1 MKIQKYSKDKSNQYK
16 VTIDDCEYA
25 IYDDV
30 IIKFGLLLKKD
41 ISASDL
47 KEILKY
53 NDELDSY
60 YLSIKY
66 ITKKLRS
73 EKEIYEYLKKKEVSE
88 NVIENTIAKLRENKF
103 LDDDIYLKAY
113 INDQLT
119 LSNNG
124 PKKIAKNLVTLGL
137 DESLINNALNNIDVS
152 LWEEKIDK
160 YVSKKVNANHNSSV
174 KMLKMKIVNDL
185 VNLGYDKEMI
195 MPIINRYDIDDH
207 EVFMHE
213 YEKAKRQLEKK
224 YEGYE
229 LEKKIREK
237 LYRKG
242 FYYSK
247 EDFYEE

>member
-16 VTIDDCEYA
+16 VTIDDENY
-25 IYDDV
+25 ILYDDV

-41 ISASDL
+41 ISASEL
-47 KEILKY
+47 KEIIKY

-73 EKEIYEYLKKKEVSE
+73 EKEIYEYLKKKDISE
-88 NVIENTIAKLRENKF
+88 NVINNTIAKLRENKF
-103 LDDDIYLKAY
+103 LNDDLYLKAY
-113 INDQLT
+113 INDQIN

-124 PKKIAKNLVTLGL
+124 PKKIAKNLSILGL
-137 DESLINNALNNIDVS
+137 DESLINNALNNIDTSV
-152 LWEEKIDK
+152 WEEKIAK
-160 YVSKKVNANHNSSV
+160 YINKKISNNHNSSV
-174 KMLKMKIVNDL
+174 KMLKMKIINDL
-185 VNLGYDKEMI
+185 INLGYEKESI
-195 MPIINRYDIDDH
+195 MPILNKCDIDDH
-207 EVFMHE
+207 DALNRE

-229 LEKKIREK
+229 LERKIKEK

-242 FYYSK
+242 FFYNK

>member
-1 MKIQKYSKDKSNQYK
+1 MKIKKYSKGKSNQYK
-16 VTIDDCEYA
+16 VTIDDVDYT

-41 ISASDL
+41 ISASVL
-47 KEILKY
+47 KDILKY

-73 EKEIYEYLKKKEVSE
+73 EKEIYEYLKKKDISE
-88 NVIENTIAKLRENKF
+88 NVINDTIARLKENKF
-103 LDDDIYLKAY
+103 LDDELYLKAY
-113 INDQLT
+113 INDQIN

-124 PKKIAKNLVTLGL
+124 PRKIAKNLLTLGL
-137 DESLINNALNNIDVS
+137 DETYINNALSNIDAS
-152 LWEEKIDK
+152 IWEEKIDK
-160 YVSKKVNANHNSSV
+160 YVSKKVNTNHNSSV
-174 KMLKMKIVNDL
+174 ILLKMKIINDL
-185 VNLGYDKEMI
+185 VNLGYDKEII
-195 MPIINRYDIDDH
+195 MPIINNYEIDDH
-207 EVFMHE
+207 EVYKHE

-229 LEKKIREK
+229 LERKIREK

-242 FYYSK
+242 FFYNK

>member
-1 MKIQKYSKDKSNQYK
+1 MKIKKYSKGKSNQYK
-16 VTIDDCEYA
+16 VTIDDVDYT

-41 ISASDL
+41 ISASVL
-47 KEILKY
+47 KDILKY

-73 EKEIYEYLKKKEVSE
+73 EKEIYEYLKKKDISE
-88 NVIENTIAKLRENKF
+88 NVINDTIARLKENKF
-103 LDDDIYLKAY
+103 LDDELYLKAY
-113 INDQLT
+113 INDQIN

-124 PKKIAKNLVTLGL
+124 PRKIAKNLLTLGL
-137 DESLINNALNNIDVS
+137 DETYINNALSNIDAS
-152 LWEEKIDK
+152 IWEEKIDK
-160 YVSKKVNANHNSSV
+160 YVSKKVNTNHNSSV
-174 KMLKMKIVNDL
+174 KMLKMKIINDL
-185 VNLGYDKEMI
+185 VNLGYDKEII
-195 MPIINRYDIDDH
+195 MPIINNYEIDDH
-207 EVFMHE
+207 EVYKHE

-229 LEKKIREK
+229 LERKIREK

-242 FYYSK
+242 FFYNK

>member
-1 MKIQKYSKDKSNQYK
+1 MKIQKYSKGKSNQYK
-16 VTIDDCEYA
+16 VTIDNEDYT

-41 ISASDL
+41 IKESEL
-47 KEILKY
+47 KDILKY

-73 EKEIYEYLKKKEVSE
+73 EKEIYEYLKKKEISE
-88 NVIENTIAKLRENKF
+88 NIINSTITKLRENKF
-103 LDDDIYLKAY
+103 LNDELYLKSY
-113 INDQLT
+113 INDQIN

-124 PKKIAKNLVTLGL
+124 PKKIAKNLVSLGL
-137 DESLINNALNNIDVS
+137 DESQINIALDNIDS
-152 LWEEKIDK
+152 SIWEEKIDK
-160 YVSKKVNANHNSSV
+160 YISKKVSTNHNSSI
-174 KMLKMKIVNDL
+174 KMLKIKIINDL
-185 VNLGYDKEMI
+185 VNLGYDKEDI
-195 MPIINRYDIDDH
+195 LPILNRYDIDDH
-207 EVFMHE
+207 EVFKHE

-229 LEKKIREK
+229 LERKIKEK

-242 FYYSK
+242 FYYNK

>member
-1 MKIQKYSKDKSNQYK
+1 MKIKKYSKGKSNQYK
-16 VTIDDCEYA
+16 VTIDDVDYT

-41 ISASDL
+41 ISASVL
-47 KEILKY
+47 KDILKY

-73 EKEIYEYLKKKEVSE
+73 EKEIYEYLKKKDISE
-88 NVIENTIAKLRENKF
+88 NVINDTIARLKENKF
-103 LDDDIYLKAY
+103 LDDELYLKAY
-113 INDQLT
+113 INDQIN

-124 PKKIAKNLVTLGL
+124 PRKIAKNLLTLGL
-137 DESLINNALNNIDVS
+137 DETYINNALSNIDAS
-152 LWEEKIDK
+152 IWEEKIDK
-160 YVSKKVNANHNSSV
+160 YVSKKVNTNHNSSV
-174 KMLKMKIVNDL
+174 KMLKMKIINDL
-185 VNLGYDKEMI
+185 VNLGYDKEII
-195 MPIINRYDIDDH
+195 MPIINNYEIDDH
-207 EVFMHE
+207 EVYKHE

-229 LEKKIREK
+229 LERKIREK
-237 LYRKG
+237 LYRKWF
-242 FYYSK
+242 FYNK